1 MTDFNYKNYSLEQ
14 LENWIRDCISSGEA
28 SPHEIYSAIRNAVQE
43 EYNIYKERGQNCL
56 GLLELLSGHRPVN
69 LNDDWEE
76 HYYPEESKWTKEEVL
91 KEKEYYE
98 PSMPPWGHSDL
109 EYMVHNNA
117 KKWILPVEVDGAS
130 GEYYLQ
136 LPDDLLD
143 SLNWKEGDTLEYVNN
158 GDGTFR
164 VRKITK
170 LIGMDEC

>member
-1 MTDFNYKNYSLEQ
+1 MTDFNYREYSLSKLSE
-14 LENWIRDCISSGEA
+14 WIHDALSSAEA
-28 SPHEIYSAIRNAVQE
+28 SPHEIYSVIRKAVQE
-43 EYNIYKERGQNCL
+43 EYNIHKEYSQRCL

-69 LNDDWEE
+69 LDDDCEE

-98 PSMPPWGHSDL
+98 SSMLPM
-109 EYMVHNNA
+109 EHNST

-164 VRKITK
+164 VRKLHVLK
-170 LIGMDEC
+170 